1 MKKPSIK
8 YVSDKKVRDLLAN
21 YACPVPFH
29 AVCTRL
35 LGNIATPRLDA
46 SPVQVVK
53 DLWGGELPE
62 FDDMDAVNG
71 LFKDLLSLWNDLTKH
86 QSRSKPFKLSR
97 EVVGSTDDDLR
108 RLCQTRTE
116 ELEGFVD
123 GLFGADEEVDL
134 PERAVEGMEQLGE
147 INAMIHGVIDLLTR
161 EPAPPSSDKD
171 RAATLKN
178 VKDLSRIAEKEIHA
192 VILSCKRARAQSLS
206 QSGPPPRPRFH

>member
-8 YVSDKKVRDLLAN
+8 YVGDKKVRDLLVK
-21 YACPVPFH
+21 YDCPVPFH
-29 AVCTRL
+29 AVRTRL

-46 SPVQVVK
+46 SPVQTVK

-62 FDDMDAVNG
+62 FDDMDAVNL
-71 LFKDLLSLWNDLTKH
+71 LFQDLMSLWNNLAKH
-86 QSRSKPFKLSR
+86 QSHSKPFKLSR

-108 RLCQTRTE
+108 RLCQVRTE

-123 GLFGADEEVDL
+123 GLFGVEENIDL
-134 PERAVEGMEQLGE
+134 PERVVEGMEQLDE

-161 EPAPPSSDKD
+161 KPAPPSSDKD

-206 QSGPPPRPRFH
+206 QSGPSPRSTFH